1 VVEQA
6 RSAAGADTART
17 LKPGETTTMEFNG
30 NRLNIDVDANNM
42 VTNVRC
48 G

>member
-1 VVEQA
+1 
-6 RSAAGADTART
+6 
-17 LKPGETTTMEFNG
+17 MEFNG

>member
-1 VVEQA
+1 
-6 RSAAGADTART
+6 
-17 LKPGETTTMEFNG
+17 MEFNG
-30 NRLNIDVDANNM
+30 NRLNIDVDTNNM